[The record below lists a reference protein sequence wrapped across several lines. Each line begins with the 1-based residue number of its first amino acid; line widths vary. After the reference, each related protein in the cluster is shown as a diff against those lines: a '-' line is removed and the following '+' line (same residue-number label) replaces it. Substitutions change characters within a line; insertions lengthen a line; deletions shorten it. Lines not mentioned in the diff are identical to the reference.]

1 MQIREI
7 PLHGQLMQDG
17 KSRTREIATPG
28 PRRFVRG
35 HLVLHEDPLELLDL
49 VDLLF
54 VVLLADGAP
63 ILAGREPHLEPDSAL
78 NGAPMT
84 ACLQLK
90 PSIQSGGWDFGYRNV
105 HGSQEIVLGTLAS
118 RLAHLF
124 EETSQSSNSTDLIQS
139 RDGVHDAAFVVV
151 VPNVQVE
158 GVRIDVINVAV
169 VDRKFLNFTF
179 NFQ

>member
-1 MQIREI
+1 
-7 PLHGQLMQDG
+7 
-17 KSRTREIATPG
+17 
-28 PRRFVRG
+28 
-35 HLVLHEDPLELLDL
+35 

-84 ACLQLK
+84 ACLQLE

-105 HGSQEIVLGTLAS
+105 HGSQKIVLGALAS

-124 EETSQSSNSTDLIQS
+124 EEAAQSSNSTDLIQS

-169 VDRKFLNFTF
+169 VDRQILNFTF
-179 NFQ
+179 NFE